1 MIGTMT
7 SPGELTP
14 RTAYTCLESLKEA
27 IDKVGEL
34 PQGLH
39 DAGNIHGS
47 YTLAYYALSFT

>member
-1 MIGTMT
+1 MGCSSTSSSTSNTQPDGLMISTMT

-14 RTAYTCLESLKEA
+14 RTDCTCLESLKEA

-39 DAGNIHGS
+39 A
-47 YTLAYYALSFT
+47 